1 MLDNLINLVREQA
14 GDAIINNP
22 TVPNE
27 RNEEVIAATGESI
40 TGGLQNMLS
49 SGGLKDVLKLFG
61 GQEVPS
67 GNNPVVQNV
76 SGNVIQQLMSRF
88 GLDQQ
93 AAGGIAGNL
102 IPQVLQKLVSKT
114 NDPSDSSFDIQGI
127 FNQLSG
133 GKAQGLNIQG
143 LLGKVGQGGLDRDG
157 DGDVDLQDAM
167 AMFSGG
173 GQGGGG
179 NLLDS
184 VKGLFGR

>member
-27 RNEEVIAATGESI
+27 RNEEVIAATGQSI
-40 TGGLQNMLS
+40 AGGLQNMLS

-61 GQEVPS
+61 GQDAPAAS
-67 GNNPVVQNV
+67 NPVVQNV
-76 SGNVIQQLMSRF
+76 SGNVIQQLMNGF

-93 AAGGIAGNL
+93 AANGIAGRL
-102 IPQVLQKLVSKT
+102 VPDVLQKLVSKT
-114 NDPSDSSFDIQGI
+114 NDPSDNSFDIQGI

-133 GKAQGLNIQG
+133 GKSQGYNIQA
-143 LLGKVGQGGLDRDG
+143 LLGKVMQGGLDKDG
-157 DGDVDLQDAM
+157 DGDTDLQDIM
-167 AMFSGG
+167 AMFGGKGG
-173 GQGGGG
+173 GT

-184 VKGLFGR
+184 VKGFFNR